1 MTCTL
6 RHPPPSI
13 ALLKAI
19 NPSLPC
25 KYNQLYHNHHMAEG
39 EKKDLENKMKIKYD
53 LKSNFLSFQRCRDN
67 LS

>member
-1 MTCTL
+1 ML
-6 RHPPPSI
+6 VRSI
-13 ALLKAI
+13 
-19 NPSLPC
+19 SPC
-25 KYNQLYHNHHMAEG
+25 IHTPITNQSIPAPANTISRISHDIKG